1 MAADCEQRLAKHK
14 REQSDEACPFRRL
27 QGLRPLARLSLIT
40 TRASIQNALK
50 RATDPVTKAHLM
62 DATALIDLALDP
74 RGSTRSAQL

>member
-1 MAADCEQRLAKHK
+1 
-14 REQSDEACPFRRL
+14 
-27 QGLRPLARLSLIT
+27 LSLIT

-74 RGSTRSAQL
+74 RGATRSAQL